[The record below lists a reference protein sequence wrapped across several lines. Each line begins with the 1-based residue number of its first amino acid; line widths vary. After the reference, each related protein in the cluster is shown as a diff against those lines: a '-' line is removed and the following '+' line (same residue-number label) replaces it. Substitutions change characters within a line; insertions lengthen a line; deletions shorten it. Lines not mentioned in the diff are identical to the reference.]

1 MGNGCVGSVQIYGQ
15 TYYFSD
21 KDKYDAVIALQ
32 GDAAAQKTLVDNYQR
47 QYGVSA
53 VSTNEDDLT
62 ELVDGSSGNGAGT
75 TSMSSQVDAVD
86 YNNWLVN
93 NGLSGISKLSAE
105 SKIEDVK
112 AYYEQ
117 IANKLSSIM
126 GSIDSALA
134 SKDPD
139 TIDACMTELTYNMAA
154 LEGVSQQ
161 SGMGSIMSSDIAMA
175 GMWGSAA
182 VAGAATMLGATG
194 TLATVAGVSVTI
206 PGVGWAI
213 AGVCAV
219 AAIGIG
225 IYNSVKQG
233 EIDDLK
239 EQMQQTM
246 DGCTTKY
253 QYAQKEIG
261 ETVEDTVSSIEGE
274 LKRLEDAD
282 FSDINDMNDMF
293 VNINGIL
300 VFQASIEKWA
310 GLCEKYGVP
319 FEGQELLDKLGNE
332 DNKTKY
338 ANEYVEKFVEHTKNA
353 VEASGNVVDDTG
365 TYIASADEINAL
377 ISMLYDNEMTRNVDV
392 TKLKELI
399 EFIGETNQS
408 DVNNDAG
415 AIGDGMYTGGDGGG
429 YDFSGYSGAVDAA
442 GANQTGVDGAASNG
456 QYDVDTTQYTDV
468 QNEAKENAQK
478 DVDEYLDN
486 IDYKGKSVEEL
497 EELYN
502 TTSTD
507 LEDFSQYKDNLEL
520 DLSKLDT
527 ILAEIRAEQQ
537 ARVDEYIDSISVSGK
552 SMSELEELYDEV
564 SEQGDAFKQA
574 SSEVDTSAF
583 ADVLTSIREEQQT
596 IVDNHAEDVSS
607 RVQSAASVGEL
618 ATISAETAQFIETA
632 SEYEVNTGK
641 LSAINA
647 LIKDKIQT
655 IADEKAASYEMQA
668 SMVQTSMDADTLKDV
683 INIEIAQFQNSEV
696 NTASLQKVVSDLVI
710 KANELRIEEA
720 KKKAEEDAMNVP
732 AALPSD
738 TENLDDTANAD
749 NSNDPD
755 GANEPAVIPA
765 YEGDGVPAYNP
776 DAENGDGEI
785 PPAANGDGEPAGN
798 PDGENGEQVVPPAGD
813 GEVPSDGTGE
823 IPPEGV
829 GETPSTGENPPE
841 GSEPVN
847 NPENSDNQTEVPPKN
862 PDGEE
867 NTTPPEGEE
876 NSPIENIPAEG
887 ETSTPPSTT
896 DEPEGNGDVWS
907 DNTITSVGQADETTP
922 PVNTDDVQD
931 VVEEGLEDGKTP
943 EEIADEIEI
952 EVQE

>member
-139 TIDACMTELTYNMAA
+139 TIDACMTELTYDMAA

-377 ISMLYDNEMTRNVDV
+377 ISMLYDNEMTRNVEG
-392 TKLKELI
+392 TK
-399 EFIGETNQS
+399 
-408 DVNNDAG
+408 
-415 AIGDGMYTGGDGGG
+415 
-429 YDFSGYSGAVDAA
+429 
-442 GANQTGVDGAASNG
+442 
-456 QYDVDTTQYTDV
+456 
-468 QNEAKENAQK
+468 
-478 DVDEYLDN
+478 
-486 IDYKGKSVEEL
+486 
-497 EELYN
+497 
-502 TTSTD
+502 
-507 LEDFSQYKDNLEL
+507 
-520 DLSKLDT
+520 
-527 ILAEIRAEQQ
+527 
-537 ARVDEYIDSISVSGK
+537 
-552 SMSELEELYDEV
+552 
-564 SEQGDAFKQA
+564 
-574 SSEVDTSAF
+574 
-583 ADVLTSIREEQQT
+583 
-596 IVDNHAEDVSS
+596 
-607 RVQSAASVGEL
+607 
-618 ATISAETAQFIETA
+618 
-632 SEYEVNTGK
+632 
-641 LSAINA
+641 
-647 LIKDKIQT
+647 
-655 IADEKAASYEMQA
+655 
-668 SMVQTSMDADTLKDV
+668 
-683 INIEIAQFQNSEV
+683 
-696 NTASLQKVVSDLVI
+696 
-710 KANELRIEEA
+710 
-720 KKKAEEDAMNVP
+720 
-732 AALPSD
+732 
-738 TENLDDTANAD
+738 
-749 NSNDPD
+749 
-755 GANEPAVIPA
+755 
-765 YEGDGVPAYNP
+765 
-776 DAENGDGEI
+776 
-785 PPAANGDGEPAGN
+785 
-798 PDGENGEQVVPPAGD
+798 
-813 GEVPSDGTGE
+813 
-823 IPPEGV
+823 
-829 GETPSTGENPPE
+829 
-841 GSEPVN
+841 
-847 NPENSDNQTEVPPKN
+847 
-862 PDGEE
+862 
-867 NTTPPEGEE
+867 
-876 NSPIENIPAEG
+876 
-887 ETSTPPSTT
+887 
-896 DEPEGNGDVWS
+896 
-907 DNTITSVGQADETTP
+907 
-922 PVNTDDVQD
+922 
-931 VVEEGLEDGKTP
+931 
-943 EEIADEIEI
+943 
-952 EVQE
+952 